1 MSSSKALAFN
11 GRAFVGPIARLLSF
25 IGRFPVLFFI
35 LPSIWFFARYLP
47 FWKDVDVLNELVW
60 PFTSD
65 NLLLCPPVYPVIGR
79 TVFWLT
85 DIVTTG
91 VAPDPLSPQH
101 PSLLAVYALIT
112 LQHLSLWIS
121 LGYFVHAFQGN
132 QVNRGFITLV
142 LATVASFYSFAHTAG
157 AEATVAPTWFV
168 VFGAG
173 LRILSRR
180 GNWLTWTIY
189 SIALFLSIGSRHVSA
204 FLLTW
209 LPVTA
214 VLLAGAGRVGMKPV
228 VGLGALVR
236 IAIGSLAISVVA
248 FATEQMIVTQL
259 CQRFGV
265 VQHRSL
271 GRTLSD
277 RIGSFLDTLPAAE
290 RSRVAAQAKKFSSDP
305 DVANAIESIQL
316 IGPYHQGTEDVI
328 AARLRARGLSGQ
340 TLEVESD
347 RIILGAV
354 TAYYRT
360 LDPRLG
366 LVIARDIGRG
376 FYPENDFGI
385 AMTGPKS
392 TDFSLPRIAADPV
405 AWQGIDRLPLFHPDV
420 AKATLERAYHDIWL
434 RHWRWMPLGAW
445 LLIFVA
451 FGVWRSQRQ
460 TLPAVGWV
468 LATSMFGIGLVTYA
482 ATCACN
488 YAMPRYAFPLLVG
501 IFAAGGVLLAASKGE
516 TNLDG
521 LAMPKAGA
529 KDLTPADHR
538 ER

>member
-11 GRAFVGPIARLLSF
+11 GRAWVGLVAKFLSF
-25 IGRFPVLFFI
+25 VGRFPVLFLI

-85 DIVTTG
+85 DFLTTG
-91 VAPDPLSPQH
+91 GAPDPLSPQH

-112 LQHLSLWIS
+112 LQHLSLWFG
-121 LGYFVHAFQGN
+121 LCYFVHAFRGSQA
-132 QVNRGFITLV
+132 NRGLIILV
-142 LATVASFYSFAHTAG
+142 LAAVASFYSFAHTAG
-157 AEATVAPTWFV
+157 AEATIAPTWFM

-189 SIALFLSIGSRHVSA
+189 SVALFLSIGSRHVSA

-214 VLLAGAGRVGMKPV
+214 LLLIGASS
-228 VGLGALVR
+228 LGIQSVISSGTLVR
-236 IAIGSLAISVVA
+236 IGFGSLAISVVA

-259 CQRFGV
+259 CQMFGV

-290 RSRVAAQAKKFSSDP
+290 RSRVAAQAEKFSRDP
-305 DVANAIESIQL
+305 DVTNAIESIWRT
-316 IGPYHQGTEDVI
+316 GPYHQGTEDVI

-340 TLEVESD
+340 ALEVESD
-347 RIILGAV
+347 RIILAAV

-360 LDPRLG
+360 LDPRLAI
-366 LVIARDIGRG
+366 VIVRDIGRG

-420 AKATLERAYHDIWL
+420 ARATLERAYHDVWL
-434 RHWRWMPLGAW
+434 RHWRWMPFGAW
-445 LLIFVA
+445 LLVFVA
-451 FGVWRSQRQ
+451 IGIWRSQRQ
-460 TLPAVGWV
+460 TLAGAGWI
-468 LATSMFGIGLVTYA
+468 LAMSMFGIGLVTYA

-488 YAMPRYAFPLLVG
+488 YTMPRYAFPLLVG
-501 IFAAGGVLLAASKGE
+501 IFAAAGVLMGYKEKHESANGREGERAKSLLAS
-516 TNLDG
+516 
-521 LAMPKAGA
+521 AG
-529 KDLTPADHR
+529 
-538 ER
+538 

>member
-1 MSSSKALAFN
+1 MSSFKALAFN
-11 GRAFVGPIARLLSF
+11 GRPFVGPMARLLSL
-25 IGRFPVLFFI
+25 IGRFPVLFLI
-35 LPSIWFFARYLP
+35 LPSLWFFARYLP

-85 DIVTTG
+85 DVITTG

-132 QVNRGFITLV
+132 QVNRGFITLA
-142 LATVASFYSFAHTAG
+142 LGTVASFYSFAHTAG

-168 VFGAG
+168 VFAAG

-189 SIALFLSIGSRHVSA
+189 SVALFLSIGSRHVSA

-316 IGPYHQGTEDVI
+316 IGP
-328 AARLRARGLSGQ
+328 
-340 TLEVESD
+340 
-347 RIILGAV
+347 
-354 TAYYRT
+354 
-360 LDPRLG
+360 
-366 LVIARDIGRG
+366 
-376 FYPENDFGI
+376 
-385 AMTGPKS
+385 
-392 TDFSLPRIAADPV
+392 
-405 AWQGIDRLPLFHPDV
+405 
-420 AKATLERAYHDIWL
+420 
-434 RHWRWMPLGAW
+434 
-445 LLIFVA
+445 
-451 FGVWRSQRQ
+451 
-460 TLPAVGWV
+460 
-468 LATSMFGIGLVTYA
+468 
-482 ATCACN
+482 
-488 YAMPRYAFPLLVG
+488 
-501 IFAAGGVLLAASKGE
+501 
-516 TNLDG
+516 
-521 LAMPKAGA
+521 
-529 KDLTPADHR
+529 
-538 ER
+538 